1 MRRLTS
7 LVTAAC
13 LALSSAPAFAQ
24 AADDAKTAI
33 EQFRTAQKAFD
44 DGEFDKALEAA
55 KAAYAQT
62 KSPNAHLY
70 VARSLRGLG
79 RLEDAYR
86 EMKATLDEATE
97 LAQSE
102 KKYVPTRDA
111 AAAEL
116 ALLDKK
122 VGKIVVALANPPPG
136 ATVELNGK
144 PLPSEALGVPLPVM
158 PGKIEVRASAP
169 GMKDEQREL
178 RIAAGATETIAI
190 ALSEDGTA
198 EPPPPP
204 PKPEPE
210 KSSGT
215 PWRTV
220 GFVSAGVGVAGLA
233 VFAVAGSMAK
243 SKFNQLEDEC
253 GGTRCSDPKYADTVD
268 SGKRS
273 QTIAN
278 VGLVVGAV
286 GIVAGGAL
294 IVLGGSSKS
303 EKAARG
309 PTVDVGR
316 RGVTLGYSGVF

>member
-1 MRRLTS
+1 MRRFTS
-7 LVTAAC
+7 LVTALS

-24 AADDAKTAI
+24 ASDDAKSAI

-44 DGEFDKALEAA
+44 AGEFDKALEVATA
-55 KAAYAQT
+55 VYAQT

-70 VARSLRGLG
+70 VARALRGLG
-79 RLEDAYR
+79 RLDEAYR
-86 EMKATLDEATE
+86 EMAATLDEASE

-111 AAAEL
+111 AAAEI
-116 ALLDKK
+116 ALLNKQ
-122 VGKIVVALANPPPG
+122 VGKIVVALADPPPESK
-136 ATVELNGK
+136 VELNGK
-144 PLPSEALGVPLPVM
+144 ALPAKELGVPLPVM
-158 PGKIEVRASAP
+158 PGKIRVRASAP
-169 GMKDEQREL
+169 GMKDEVREL
-178 RIAAGATETIAI
+178 NIAAGATETVAI
-190 ALSEDGTA
+190 ALSEDGSATPS
-198 EPPPPP
+198 PPA
-204 PKPEPE
+204 PEPTPV
-210 KSSGT
+210 KPTSGT

-243 SKFNQLEDEC
+243 SKFSQLEDEC

-294 IVLGGSSKS
+294 IVLGGSSS

-309 PTVDVGR
+309 PTVDVGSQH
-316 RGVTLGYSGVF
+316 VTLGYAGVF